1 MWGLGHA
8 TADRIDFRHG
18 RVLQSNFDTYRVM
31 RMSDMPETD
40 IHIVPGGVGELSSPA
55 VTPAIANAGFRLTG
69 TRLRE
74 TPFDLSAI
82 A

>member
-1 MWGLGHA
+1 
-8 TADRIDFRHG
+8 
-18 RVLQSNFDTYRVM
+18 M

-55 VTPAIANAGFRLTG
+55 VTPAIANAVFKLTG

-82 A
+82 AQRA

>member
-1 MWGLGHA
+1 
-8 TADRIDFRHG
+8 
-18 RVLQSNFDTYRVM
+18 M

-40 IHIVPGGVGELSSPA
+40 IHIVPGGVGELSSPT
-55 VTPAIANAGFRLTG
+55 VTPAIANAVFKLTG

-82 A
+82 AQRA